1 MNSDERLP
9 HDFPMTDNGRDA
21 LAAVAWDDVPPNCR
35 WVLQRYLASTGQEVA
50 PAVATSQLL
59 ALQAEELMTVRGV
72 GPARAENVI
81 RTVRAI
87 LLPNEGAIAPRPSN
101 TTAESV
107 TPPIITSGNI
117 PMDLIDP
124 RYRWIIARFIASSD
138 IEVPNTVPRSLL
150 TALTREDLLRVP
162 GVGAIRA
169 ERAISHLRAIAFA
182 PCAKPPADVPP
193 PTLSRLPDIESLPA
207 EIRNAVAHVRI
218 PLDSVPSPL
227 ATSLSQITP
236 SDAPEEITVGSILAL
251 NEDHFTS
258 TELFSVHEARCLIAV
273 RDEAFLFPT
282 LIRLVETG
290 CSRLHI
296 AIAALLNTAIESRWS
311 LQEWEHRAGIS
322 VHSLLL
328 ALPALRVVLPAVV
341 SDRAN
346 ILYIDLLCAARI
358 LEGQTLEQ
366 VGTALGVTKERVR
379 QRIARVGLS
388 GRGARAI
395 EQSHREEETRCYR
408 PRVEQFIRLHPG
420 CFIDEILE
428 ATGCPIDRAVE
439 FVAALE
445 WLTLD
450 VVDGEDNSD
459 DLLPSQIETRG
470 RGIESIRLAATLS
483 FPLSY
488 KAYEELLREGYI
500 SGPSAVRL
508 IQVFGTWRT
517 ACDAAGVEGGRSGTV
532 PGHAAI
538 WTHDEVLDSV
548 CDFLACLE
556 YRGQASRYD
565 EWRSNHDRRHESPS
579 FGTVRNV
586 LGHSWAAVR
595 RRALLCL
602 RQRWA
607 GGEI

>member
-1 MNSDERLP
+1 MNSDERRP
-9 HDFPMTDNGRDA
+9 PDYPMPDNGRDT
-21 LAAVAWDDVPPNCR
+21 LAVVVWDEIPPNCR
-35 WVLQRYLASTGQEVA
+35 WVLQRYLASAGQEIA

-59 ALQAEELMTVRGV
+59 ALRTEELMTVRGV

-81 RTVRAI
+81 RTVRSI
-87 LLPNEGAIAPRPSN
+87 LLPNEAAIPPRASN
-101 TTAESV
+101 TTAESA
-107 TPPIITSGNI
+107 TPPIVAPGDI

-124 RYRWIIARFIASSD
+124 RYRWIIARFITSSA
-138 IEVPNTVPRSLL
+138 IEVPYTVPRSLL
-150 TALTREDLLRVP
+150 TSLTCEDLFRVP

-169 ERAISHLRAIAFA
+169 ERAIAHLRAIALA
-182 PCAKPPADVPP
+182 PCGRPPADVPP
-193 PTLSRLPDIESLPA
+193 PTLNQSPDIESLPA
-207 EIRNAVAHVRI
+207 EIRDAVAHVRI
-218 PLDSVPSPL
+218 PLESVPSPL
-227 ATSLSQITP
+227 ATSLSRLAPI
-236 SDAPEEITVGSILAL
+236 DAPEEITVGTILAL
-251 NEDHFTS
+251 TEDLYTS
-258 TELFSVHEARCLIAV
+258 TELFSAHEARCLIAL
-273 RDEAFLFPT
+273 RDEAFLIPT

-296 AIAALLNTAIESRWS
+296 AITALLNTAIEFRWS

-328 ALPALRVVLPAVV
+328 ALPSLRLVLPAVA

-346 ILYIDLLCAARI
+346 ILYIDLQCAARI

-388 GRGARAI
+388 GRSAQAI
-395 EQSHREEETRCYR
+395 EQSHREEERRRYR
-408 PRVEQFIRLHPG
+408 PRVEEFIRLHPG

-428 ATGCPIDRAVE
+428 ATGCPIDRADE

-450 VVDGEDNSD
+450 VADGEDNVD

-470 RGIESIRLAATLS
+470 RGIEAIRLAATLS

-488 KAYEELLREGYI
+488 KAYDELLREGYI
-500 SGPSAVRL
+500 RGPSAVRL

-517 ACDAAGVEGGRSGTV
+517 ACDAAGVESGRSGTA

-565 EWRSNHDRRHESPS
+565 EWRSNEDRLHESPS

-586 LGHSWAAVR
+586 LGHSWASVR
-595 RRALLCL
+595 RRALLCM

-607 GGEI
+607 GGDL